1 MARQRGGSPA
11 FSGFIGGTLP
21 VCCAVAVGCLVSP
34 ASHSAETARAD
45 CDTSVYPL
53 SSPTSRFD
61 DGHDGTVTD
70 KQSKLMWMRCALGQS
85 WTQGTCSGQASL
97 LSWTDAEQ
105 AAKSINKSGKFFFSD
120 WRLPQLPELAS
131 IAERQCKSPRINL
144 EIFPNTVPD
153 FFWSATSR
161 PAGAASA
168 PPASTA
174 PAETP
179 EHFAFAL
186 SFGPDGVSYVNKQ
199 EQHDVR
205 LVRSAR

>member
-1 MARQRGGSPA
+1 M
-11 FSGFIGGTLP
+11 
-21 VCCAVAVGCLVSP
+21 
-34 ASHSAETARAD
+34 
-45 CDTSVYPL
+45 
-53 SSPTSRFD
+53 SSPTSRFED
-61 DGHDGTVTD
+61 AGDGTVTD
-70 KQSKLMWMRCALGQS
+70 KQSKLMWMRCSIGQS
-85 WTQGTCSGQASL
+85 WTQGTCAGQSAL
-97 LSWTDAEQ
+97 LNWAEAEQ
-105 AAKSINKSGKFFFSD
+105 AAKGVNKKGQFFYSD

-168 PPASTA
+168 PPGSTA
-174 PAETP
+174 AASAAGETP
-179 EHFAFAL
+179 EYFAFVL

-199 EQHDVR
+199 EPHDVR

>member
-1 MARQRGGSPA
+1 MKAWVGCT
-11 FSGFIGGTLP
+11 FSI
-21 VCCAVAVGCLVSP
+21 CAAVSVGCLLSP
-34 ASHSAETARAD
+34 GSYSAESARAD
-45 CDTSVYPL
+45 CDTSIYPL
-53 SSPTSRFD
+53 SSPTSRFE

-70 KQSKLMWMRCALGQS
+70 KQSKLMWMRCAVGQNWTKGTCAGQS
-85 WTQGTCSGQASL
+85 ASL
-97 LSWTDAEQ
+97 SWDDAQ
-105 AAKSINKSGKFFFSD
+105 RAATTINKSGQLFYSD

-144 EIFPNTVPD
+144 EVFPGTVAD

-168 PPASTA
+168 PPGSAA
-174 PAETP
+174 PAAATSSETP
-179 EHFAFAL
+179 DHFAFAL
-186 SFGPDGVSYVNKQ
+186 SFGPDGVSYANKR

>member
-1 MARQRGGSPA
+1 VKA
-11 FSGFIGGTLP
+11 FFGRTLP
-21 VCCAVAVGCLVSP
+21 FCSAVAVGCLLSFG
-34 ASHSAETARAD
+34 SRSADAARAD
-45 CDTSVYPL
+45 CDTSTYPL
-53 SSPTSRFD
+53 SSPTTRFD

-70 KQSKLMWMRCALGQS
+70 KESKLMWMRCAVGQS
-85 WTQGTCSGQASL
+85 WSQGTCAGQSAL
-97 LSWTDAEQ
+97 LNWADAET
-105 AAKSINKSGKFFFSD
+105 AAKTLNKSGKFFFSD

-144 EIFPNTVPD
+144 EIFPNTAAD

-161 PAGAASA
+161 PPGAASG
-168 PPASTA
+168 PPGSA
-174 PAETP
+174 PAASASPSETP

-186 SFGPDGVSYVNKQ
+186 SFGPDGVTYANKQ

>member
-1 MARQRGGSPA
+1 
-11 FSGFIGGTLP
+11 
-21 VCCAVAVGCLVSP
+21 
-34 ASHSAETARAD
+34 
-45 CDTSVYPL
+45 L

-70 KQSKLMWMRCALGQS
+70 KQSKLMWMRCALGQTWS
-85 WTQGTCSGQASL
+85 QGNCTGPSSL
-97 LSWTDAEQ
+97 LSWADAEQ
-105 AAKSINKSGKFFFSD
+105 AAKAINKKGQFFYSD

-144 EIFPNTVPD
+144 EIFPNTAPD

-161 PAGAASA
+161 PAGATTAPPGSRAAASA
-168 PPASTA
+168 A
-174 PAETP
+174 PGDTP

-186 SFGPDGVSYVNKQ
+186 SFGPDGVSYANRQ